1 MYKITTIY
9 KNNRHMIDYDYDI
22 DSSYEEENDSSF
34 EDFGIN
40 LGIDSNGVPILPTV
54 IKHTESEQST
64 ESTIAYE
71 DAVQVNVAPTEEIKE
86 VENTLIQQEVESPI
100 IAILNKANKE
110 IMNVNISTE
119 IEIAPVSLLTT
130 LRDTLDPEECESAF
144 LSIIKSN
151 IERNIDNI
159 ARDILNTILK
169 KTRGG
174 TQKKVKTQVNTERP
188 KIVDDGYTD
197 ASSIED

>member
-1 MYKITTIY
+1 
-9 KNNRHMIDYDYDI
+9 MIDYDYDI
-22 DSSYEEENDSSF
+22 DSSYEEENDNSF

-64 ESTIAYE
+64 EPTIAYA
-71 DAVQVNVAPTEEIKE
+71 DAIQVNVASTEEIKE
-86 VENTLIQQEVESPI
+86 VENTPSVPQEVESPI

-110 IMNVNISTE
+110 ITSVNISTE

-159 ARDILNTILK
+159 AKDILSTILK

-174 TQKKVKTQVNTERP
+174 TQKKVKPQVNTESP
-188 KIVDDGYTD
+188 KLIEDGFND
-197 ASSIED
+197 ASSVED

>member
-1 MYKITTIY
+1 
-9 KNNRHMIDYDYDI
+9 MIDYDYDI
-22 DSSYEEENDSSF
+22 DSSYEEENDNSF

-64 ESTIAYE
+64 ESTIAYA
-71 DAVQVNVAPTEEIKE
+71 DAVQVNQVPVEEVRE

-110 IMNVNISTE
+110 ITSVNISTE

-151 IERNIDNI
+151 IERNIDKI
-159 ARDILNTILK
+159 ATDILSTIFK

-174 TQKKVKTQVNTERP
+174 IQKKLKPQVNIESP
-188 KIVDDGYTD
+188 KTVEDGYTD
-197 ASSIED
+197 VSSVED

>member
-1 MYKITTIY
+1 MT
-9 KNNRHMIDYDYDI
+9 DYDYDI
-22 DSSYEEENDSSF
+22 DDSSYEENDSSF

-64 ESTIAYE
+64 EPTIAYA
-71 DAVQVNVAPTEEIKE
+71 DAMQVNHQAPVEEVREI
-86 VENTLIQQEVESPI
+86 ENTPTIQETQSPI

-110 IMNVNISTE
+110 ITSVNISTE

-159 ARDILNTILK
+159 ARDILSTILK

-174 TQKKVKTQVNTERP
+174 TQKKLKPQVNTESP
-188 KIVDDGYTD
+188 KTVEDGYTD
-197 ASSIED
+197 VSSVED

>member
-1 MYKITTIY
+1 MT
-9 KNNRHMIDYDYDI
+9 DYEYDI
-22 DSSYEEENDSSF
+22 DDSSYEENDSSF

-54 IKHTESEQST
+54 IKHTESEQSI
-64 ESTIAYE
+64 EPTIAYQ
-71 DAVQVNVAPTEEIKE
+71 DAMQVNHSISEEE
-86 VENTLIQQEVESPI
+86 VREDVQFPSVQEIESPI

-110 IMNVNISTE
+110 ITSVNVSTE

-151 IERNIDNI
+151 IERNIDKI
-159 ARDILNTILK
+159 ATDILSTILK

-174 TQKKVKTQVNTERP
+174 TQKKLKPQVNTESP
-188 KIVDDGYTD
+188 KTVEDGYTD
-197 ASSIED
+197 VSSVED

>member
-1 MYKITTIY
+1 MV
-9 KNNRHMIDYDYDI
+9 DYDYDI
-22 DSSYEEENDSSF
+22 DDSSYEEENDSSF

-54 IKHTESEQST
+54 IKHTESEQNT
-64 ESTIAYE
+64 EPTIAYA
-71 DAVQVNVAPTEEIKE
+71 DAVQVNVAPTEEIREIK
-86 VENTLIQQEVESPI
+86 NTPTIQEVQSPI

-110 IMNVNISTE
+110 ITNVSISTE

-151 IERNIDNI
+151 IERNIDKI
-159 ARDILNTILK
+159 AGDILSTIFK

-174 TQKKVKTQVNTERP
+174 TQKKIKTQVNIESP
-188 KIVDDGYTD
+188 KLIEDGFND
-197 ASSIED
+197 ASSVED

>member
-1 MYKITTIY
+1 
-9 KNNRHMIDYDYDI
+9 MIDYDYDI
-22 DSSYEEENDSSF
+22 DDSFEENDNSF

-54 IKHTESEQST
+54 IKHTENEQNV
-64 ESTIAYE
+64 ESTIAYA
-71 DAVQVNVAPTEEIKE
+71 DAVQVNQVPVEEVRE
-86 VENTLIQQEVESPI
+86 VENTLIQQEVDSPI

-110 IMNVNISTE
+110 ITNVSISTE

-159 ARDILNTILK
+159 ARDILSTILK

-174 TQKKVKTQVNTERP
+174 TQKKIKPQVNTESP
-188 KIVDDGYTD
+188 KTVEDGYTD
-197 ASSIED
+197 VSSVED

>member
-1 MYKITTIY
+1 
-9 KNNRHMIDYDYDI
+9 MIDYDYDI

-40 LGIDSNGVPILPTV
+40 FGIDSNGVPILPTV

-64 ESTIAYE
+64 ESTIAYA
-71 DAVQVNVAPTEEIKE
+71 DAVQVNQVPVEEVRE

-151 IERNIDNI
+151 IERNIDKI
-159 ARDILNTILK
+159 ATDILGTILK

-174 TQKKVKTQVNTERP
+174 IQKKIKTQVNIESP
-188 KIVDDGYTD
+188 KLIEDGFND
-197 ASSIED
+197 ASSVED

>member
-1 MYKITTIY
+1 
-9 KNNRHMIDYDYDI
+9 MIDYDYDI
-22 DSSYEEENDSSF
+22 DSSYEEENESSF

-54 IKHTESEQST
+54 IKHTENEQNV
-64 ESTIAYE
+64 EPTIAYT
-71 DAVQVNVAPTEEIKE
+71 DAMQVNGTPTEEIKE
-86 VENTLIQQEVESPI
+86 VENIPTIQEIESPI

-110 IMNVNISTE
+110 ITNVSISTE

-159 ARDILNTILK
+159 AKDILSTILK

-174 TQKKVKTQVNTERP
+174 TQKKVKTQVNTESP
-188 KIVDDGYTD
+188 KIVEDGYSD

>member
-1 MYKITTIY
+1 MT
-9 KNNRHMIDYDYDI
+9 DYDYDI
-22 DSSYEEENDSSF
+22 DDSFEDNDNSF

-54 IKHTESEQST
+54 IKHTESEQNV
-64 ESTIAYE
+64 EPTIAYA
-71 DAVQVNVAPTEEIKE
+71 DAVQVNQVPVEEVRE

-159 ARDILNTILK
+159 AGDILNTILK

-174 TQKKVKTQVNTERP
+174 TQKKVKPQVNTESP
-188 KIVDDGYTD
+188 KTVEDGYTD
-197 ASSIED
+197 VSSIED

>member
-1 MYKITTIY
+1 MT
-9 KNNRHMIDYDYDI
+9 DYDYDI
-22 DSSYEEENDSSF
+22 DDSSYEENESSF

-54 IKHTESEQST
+54 IKHTESEQNV
-64 ESTIAYE
+64 EPTIAYA
-71 DAVQVNVAPTEEIKE
+71 DAIQVNIAPTEEIKE
-86 VENTLIQQEVESPI
+86 IENIPSVQEIESPI

-110 IMNVNISTE
+110 ITSVNISTE

-159 ARDILNTILK
+159 ARDILSTILK

-174 TQKKVKTQVNTERP
+174 TQKKIKTQVNTESP
-188 KIVDDGYTD
+188 KLIEDGFND
-197 ASSIED
+197 ASSVED

>member
-1 MYKITTIY
+1 MT
-9 KNNRHMIDYDYDI
+9 DYDYDI
-22 DSSYEEENDSSF
+22 DDSSYEENDSSF

-64 ESTIAYE
+64 EPTIAYQ
-71 DAVQVNVAPTEEIKE
+71 DALQVNHLTSQEEIRE
-86 VENTLIQQEVESPI
+86 DVQSPSVQEVQSPI

-110 IMNVNISTE
+110 ITNVNISTE

-151 IERNIDNI
+151 IERNIDKI
-159 ARDILNTILK
+159 ATDILSTILK

-174 TQKKVKTQVNTERP
+174 TQKKLKPQVNIESP
-188 KIVDDGYTD
+188 KLIEDGFND
-197 ASSIED
+197 ASSVED

>member
-1 MYKITTIY
+1 MV
-9 KNNRHMIDYDYDI
+9 DYDYDI
-22 DSSYEEENDSSF
+22 DDSSYEENDNSF

-54 IKHTESEQST
+54 IKHTENEQNT
-64 ESTIAYE
+64 EPTIAYA
-71 DAVQVNVAPTEEIKE
+71 DAVQVNQAPIEEVIEIK
-86 VENTLIQQEVESPI
+86 NTSTVPQEVESPI

-110 IMNVNISTE
+110 ITNVNVSTE

-151 IERNIDNI
+151 IERNIDKI
-159 ARDILNTILK
+159 AGDILNTILK

-174 TQKKVKTQVNTERP
+174 TQKKIKTQVNIESP
-188 KIVDDGYTD
+188 KLIEDGFND
-197 ASSIED
+197 ASSVED

>member
-1 MYKITTIY
+1 
-9 KNNRHMIDYDYDI
+9 MIDYDYDI
-22 DSSYEEENDSSF
+22 DDSSYEDNDSSF

-64 ESTIAYE
+64 ESTIAYA
-71 DAVQVNVAPTEEIKE
+71 DAVQVNQVPVEEVRE

-110 IMNVNISTE
+110 ITSVNISTE

-130 LRDTLDPEECESAF
+130 LRDTLDTEECESAF

-159 ARDILNTILK
+159 ARDILSTILK

-174 TQKKVKTQVNTERP
+174 TQKKVKPQVNTESP
-188 KIVDDGYTD
+188 KTVEDDYTD
-197 ASSIED
+197 VSSVED

>member
-1 MYKITTIY
+1 
-9 KNNRHMIDYDYDI
+9 MIDYDYDI
-22 DSSYEEENDSSF
+22 DDSSYEENDSSF

-54 IKHTESEQST
+54 IKHTESEQNT
-64 ESTIAYE
+64 EPTIAYQ
-71 DAVQVNVAPTEEIKE
+71 DAVQVNHQVSTEEVKDE
-86 VENTLIQQEVESPI
+86 IQSPSVQEVESPI

-110 IMNVNISTE
+110 ITSVNISTE

-151 IERNIDNI
+151 IERNIDKI
-159 ARDILNTILK
+159 ATDILSTILK

-174 TQKKVKTQVNTERP
+174 TQKKIKTQVNIESP
-188 KIVDDGYTD
+188 KLIEDGYTD
-197 ASSIED
+197 VSSVED

>member
-1 MYKITTIY
+1 
-9 KNNRHMIDYDYDI
+9 MIDYDYDI
-22 DSSYEEENDSSF
+22 DDSSYEENDSSF

-54 IKHTESEQST
+54 IKHTESEQNT
-64 ESTIAYE
+64 EPTIAYQ
-71 DAVQVNVAPTEEIKE
+71 DAVQVNHQASTEEVKDE
-86 VENTLIQQEVESPI
+86 IQSPSVQEVESPI

-110 IMNVNISTE
+110 ITSVNISTE

-159 ARDILNTILK
+159 ATDILSTILK

-174 TQKKVKTQVNTERP
+174 TQKKIKTQVNIESP
-188 KIVDDGYTD
+188 KLIEDGYTD
-197 ASSIED
+197 VSSVED

>member
-1 MYKITTIY
+1 MT
-9 KNNRHMIDYDYDI
+9 DYDYDI
-22 DSSYEEENDSSF
+22 DDSSYEENDSSF

-64 ESTIAYE
+64 EPTIAYE
-71 DAVQVNVAPTEEIKE
+71 DAVQVNHQTSTEEVKE
-86 VENTLIQQEVESPI
+86 VENTSSVQEIESPI

-159 ARDILNTILK
+159 AKDILSTIFK

-174 TQKKVKTQVNTERP
+174 TQKKLKPQVNTESP
-188 KIVDDGYTD
+188 KTVEDGYTD
-197 ASSIED
+197 VSSVED

>member
-1 MYKITTIY
+1 MV
-9 KNNRHMIDYDYDI
+9 DYDYDI
-22 DSSYEEENDSSF
+22 DDSSYEENDNSF

-54 IKHTESEQST
+54 IKHTESEQNT
-64 ESTIAYE
+64 EPTIAYA
-71 DAVQVNVAPTEEIKE
+71 DALQVNHLTSEEEVKE
-86 VENTLIQQEVESPI
+86 DVQSPSVQEIESPI

-110 IMNVNISTE
+110 ITIVNISTE

-151 IERNIDNI
+151 IERNIDKI
-159 ARDILNTILK
+159 ATDILGTILK

-174 TQKKVKTQVNTERP
+174 TQKKIKTQVNIESP
-188 KIVDDGYTD
+188 KLIEDGFND
-197 ASSIED
+197 ASSVED

>member
-1 MYKITTIY
+1 
-9 KNNRHMIDYDYDI
+9 MIDYDYDI
-22 DSSYEEENDSSF
+22 DDSSYEDNDNSF

-40 LGIDSNGVPILPTV
+40 LGMDSNGVPILPTV
-54 IKHTESEQST
+54 IKHTESEQNV
-64 ESTIAYE
+64 EPTIAYQ
-71 DAVQVNVAPTEEIKE
+71 DAMQVNHSTSEEE
-86 VENTLIQQEVESPI
+86 VREDVQSPSVQEIESPI

-110 IMNVNISTE
+110 ITSVNISTE

-151 IERNIDNI
+151 IERNIDSI
-159 ARDILNTILK
+159 AKDILSTILK

-174 TQKKVKTQVNTERP
+174 TQKKIKTQVNTESP
-188 KIVDDGYTD
+188 KTVEDGYTD
-197 ASSIED
+197 VSFVED

>member
-1 MYKITTIY
+1 MT
-9 KNNRHMIDYDYDI
+9 DYDYDI
-22 DSSYEEENDSSF
+22 DDSSYEEENDNSF

-54 IKHTESEQST
+54 IKHTENEQST
-64 ESTIAYE
+64 ESTIAYA
-71 DAVQVNVAPTEEIKE
+71 DAVQVNQVPVEEVRE

-110 IMNVNISTE
+110 ITSVNISTE

-159 ARDILNTILK
+159 AKDILNTILK

-174 TQKKVKTQVNTERP
+174 TQKKIKTQVNIESP
-188 KIVDDGYTD
+188 KTVEDDYTD
-197 ASSIED
+197 VSSVED

>member
-1 MYKITTIY
+1 MT
-9 KNNRHMIDYDYDI
+9 DYDYDI
-22 DSSYEEENDSSF
+22 DDSFEEENDNSF

-64 ESTIAYE
+64 EPTIAYA
-71 DAVQVNVAPTEEIKE
+71 DAVQVNHQAPAEEVKE
-86 VENTLIQQEVESPI
+86 VESPSVQEVESPI

-110 IMNVNISTE
+110 ITSVNISTE
-119 IEIAPVSLLTT
+119 IEIAPISLLTT

-159 ARDILNTILK
+159 AKDILSTILK

-174 TQKKVKTQVNTERP
+174 TQKKIKTQVNIESP
-188 KIVDDGYTD
+188 KLIEDGFND
-197 ASSIED
+197 ASSVED

>member
-1 MYKITTIY
+1 MVDY
-9 KNNRHMIDYDYDI
+9 DYDYDI
-22 DSSYEEENDSSF
+22 DDSSYEENDSSF

-54 IKHTESEQST
+54 IKHTESEQNT
-64 ESTIAYE
+64 EPTIAYA
-71 DAVQVNVAPTEEIKE
+71 DALQVNGIPVEEVKE
-86 VENTLIQQEVESPI
+86 VENTPTMQETQSPI

-110 IMNVNISTE
+110 ITNVNVSTE

-159 ARDILNTILK
+159 AKDILSTILK

-174 TQKKVKTQVNTERP
+174 TQKKIKTQVNIESP
-188 KIVDDGYTD
+188 KLIEDGFND
-197 ASSIED
+197 ASSVED

>member
-1 MYKITTIY
+1 MV
-9 KNNRHMIDYDYDI
+9 DYDYDI
-22 DSSYEEENDSSF
+22 DDSSYEENDSSF

-64 ESTIAYE
+64 EPTIAYQ
-71 DAVQVNVAPTEEIKE
+71 DALQVNGTPVEEVKE
-86 VENTLIQQEVESPI
+86 DVQSPNVQEIESPI

-110 IMNVNISTE
+110 ITNVNVSTE

-151 IERNIDNI
+151 IERNIDKI
-159 ARDILNTILK
+159 ATDILGTILK

-174 TQKKVKTQVNTERP
+174 TQKKIKTQVNIESP
-188 KIVDDGYTD
+188 KIVEDGYTD
-197 ASSIED
+197 ASSVED

>member
-1 MYKITTIY
+1 
-9 KNNRHMIDYDYDI
+9 MIDYDYDI
-22 DSSYEEENDSSF
+22 DDSSYEENDNSF

-54 IKHTESEQST
+54 IKHTESEQNV
-64 ESTIAYE
+64 EPTIAYT
-71 DAVQVNVAPTEEIKE
+71 DAVQVNQVPVEEVRE
-86 VENTLIQQEVESPI
+86 VENTPTMQETQSPI

-110 IMNVNISTE
+110 ITSVNVSTE

-159 ARDILNTILK
+159 AKDILSTILK

-174 TQKKVKTQVNTERP
+174 TQKKLKPQVNIESP
-188 KIVDDGYTD
+188 KLIEDGYTD
-197 ASSIED
+197 VSSVED

>member
-1 MYKITTIY
+1 MV
-9 KNNRHMIDYDYDI
+9 DYDYDI
-22 DSSYEEENDSSF
+22 DDSSYEENDNSF

-40 LGIDSNGVPILPTV
+40 LGIDSNGVPILPTI
-54 IKHTESEQST
+54 IKHTESEQNV
-64 ESTIAYE
+64 EPTIAYA
-71 DAVQVNVAPTEEIKE
+71 DAVQVNHSASEEE
-86 VENTLIQQEVESPI
+86 VREDVQSPSLQEVESPI

-110 IMNVNISTE
+110 ITSVNISTD

-130 LRDTLDPEECESAF
+130 LRNTLDPEECESAF

-159 ARDILNTILK
+159 AKDILSTILK

-174 TQKKVKTQVNTERP
+174 TQRKVKP
-188 KIVDDGYTD
+188 
-197 ASSIED
+197 

>member
-1 MYKITTIY
+1 
-9 KNNRHMIDYDYDI
+9 MIDYDYDI

-64 ESTIAYE
+64 ESTIAYA
-71 DAVQVNVAPTEEIKE
+71 DAMQVNQAPVEEIRE
-86 VENTLIQQEVESPI
+86 IENTSIISQEVESPI

-110 IMNVNISTE
+110 ITSVNISTE

-144 LSIIKSN
+144 LSIIKFN
-151 IERNIDNI
+151 IERNIDGI
-159 ARDILNTILK
+159 AKDILSTILK

-174 TQKKVKTQVNTERP
+174 TQRKVKTQVNTESP
-188 KIVDDGYTD
+188 KIVEDGYTD

>member
-1 MYKITTIY
+1 MT
-9 KNNRHMIDYDYDI
+9 DYDYDI
-22 DSSYEEENDSSF
+22 DDSSYEENDSSF

-54 IKHTESEQST
+54 IKHTESEQNV
-64 ESTIAYE
+64 EPTIAYA
-71 DAVQVNVAPTEEIKE
+71 DAVQVNGTPVEEVKE
-86 VENTLIQQEVESPI
+86 VENTPTMQETQSPI
-100 IAILNKANKE
+100 IAILNKANT
-110 IMNVNISTE
+110 NVNVSTE

-151 IERNIDNI
+151 IERNIDKI
-159 ARDILNTILK
+159 ATDILNTILK

-174 TQKKVKTQVNTERP
+174 TQKKIKTQVNIESP
-188 KIVDDGYTD
+188 KLIEDGFND
-197 ASSIED
+197 ASSVED

>member
-1 MYKITTIY
+1 
-9 KNNRHMIDYDYDI
+9 MIDYDYDI
-22 DSSYEEENDSSF
+22 DDSFEDNDNSF

-40 LGIDSNGVPILPTV
+40 LGMDSNGVPILPTV
-54 IKHTESEQST
+54 IKHTENEQNI
-64 ESTIAYE
+64 EPTIAYV
-71 DAVQVNVAPTEEIKE
+71 DAMQVNHQASTEEVKE
-86 VENTLIQQEVESPI
+86 VENTPSVQEVESPI

-110 IMNVNISTE
+110 ITSVNISTE

-159 ARDILNTILK
+159 AKDILSTILK

-174 TQKKVKTQVNTERP
+174 TQKKVKPQVNIESP
-188 KIVDDGYTD
+188 KLVEDGYTD
-197 ASSIED
+197 ASSVED

>member
-1 MYKITTIY
+1 MV
-9 KNNRHMIDYDYDI
+9 DYDYDI
-22 DSSYEEENDSSF
+22 DDSSYEENDNSF

-54 IKHTESEQST
+54 IKHTESEQSI
-64 ESTIAYE
+64 EPTIAYA
-71 DAVQVNVAPTEEIKE
+71 DALQVNGTPVEEVKE
-86 VENTLIQQEVESPI
+86 VKNTPTMQETQSPI

-110 IMNVNISTE
+110 ITNVNVSTE

-159 ARDILNTILK
+159 AKDILSTILK

-174 TQKKVKTQVNTERP
+174 TQKKIKTQVNIESP
-188 KIVDDGYTD
+188 KLIEDGFND
-197 ASSIED
+197 ASSVED

>member
-1 MYKITTIY
+1 
-9 KNNRHMIDYDYDI
+9 MIDYDYDI
-22 DSSYEEENDSSF
+22 DSSYEEENDNSF

-54 IKHTESEQST
+54 IKHTESEQSI
-64 ESTIAYE
+64 EPTIAYQ
-71 DAVQVNVAPTEEIKE
+71 DAVQVNQVPVEEVRE
-86 VENTLIQQEVESPI
+86 VENTPSVQEVESPI

-110 IMNVNISTE
+110 ITSVNISTE

-159 ARDILNTILK
+159 AKDILSTILK

-174 TQKKVKTQVNTERP
+174 TQKKVKPQVNIESP
-188 KIVDDGYTD
+188 KTVEDDYTD
-197 ASSIED
+197 VSSVED

>member
-1 MYKITTIY
+1 
-9 KNNRHMIDYDYDI
+9 MIDYDYDI
-22 DSSYEEENDSSF
+22 DSSYEEENDNSF

-40 LGIDSNGVPILPTV
+40 LGMDSNGVPILPTI
-54 IKHTESEQST
+54 IKHTESEQSI
-64 ESTIAYE
+64 EPTIAYA
-71 DAVQVNVAPTEEIKE
+71 DAIQVNQAPIEEVKE
-86 VENTLIQQEVESPI
+86 VENTPSVPQEIESPI

-110 IMNVNISTE
+110 ITSVNISTE

-151 IERNIDNI
+151 IERNIDKI
-159 ARDILNTILK
+159 AGDILSTILK

-174 TQKKVKTQVNTERP
+174 TQKKVKPQVNIESP
-188 KIVDDGYTD
+188 KLVEDGYND
-197 ASSIED
+197 ASSVED

>member
-1 MYKITTIY
+1 MT
-9 KNNRHMIDYDYDI
+9 DYDYDI
-22 DSSYEEENDSSF
+22 DGSFEEENDNSF

-64 ESTIAYE
+64 EPTIAYQ
-71 DAVQVNVAPTEEIKE
+71 DALQVNGTPVEEIKE
-86 VENTLIQQEVESPI
+86 VENTPTIQETQSPI

-110 IMNVNISTE
+110 ITNVNVSTE

-151 IERNIDNI
+151 IERNIDKI
-159 ARDILNTILK
+159 ATDILGTILK

-174 TQKKVKTQVNTERP
+174 TQKKIKTQVNIESP
-188 KIVDDGYTD
+188 KLIEDGFND
-197 ASSIED
+197 ASSVED

>member
-1 MYKITTIY
+1 
-9 KNNRHMIDYDYDI
+9 MIDYDYDI
-22 DSSYEEENDSSF
+22 DDSSYEENDNSF

-54 IKHTESEQST
+54 IKHTESEQNV
-64 ESTIAYE
+64 EPTIAYT
-71 DAVQVNVAPTEEIKE
+71 DAVQVNQVPVEEVRE
-86 VENTLIQQEVESPI
+86 VENTPTMQEVESPI

-110 IMNVNISTE
+110 ITSVNVSTE

-159 ARDILNTILK
+159 AKDILSTILK

-174 TQKKVKTQVNTERP
+174 TQKKLKPQVNIESP
-188 KIVDDGYTD
+188 KLIEDGYTD
-197 ASSIED
+197 VSSVED

>member
-1 MYKITTIY
+1 MV
-9 KNNRHMIDYDYDI
+9 DYDYDI
-22 DSSYEEENDSSF
+22 DDSSYEENDNSF

-54 IKHTESEQST
+54 IKHTESEQNV
-64 ESTIAYE
+64 EPTIAYA
-71 DAVQVNVAPTEEIKE
+71 DAVQVNQVPVEEVRE

-110 IMNVNISTE
+110 ITNVNVSTE

-159 ARDILNTILK
+159 AKDILSTILK

-174 TQKKVKTQVNTERP
+174 TQKKIKTQVNIESP
-188 KIVDDGYTD
+188 KLIEDGFND
-197 ASSIED
+197 ASSVED

>member
-71 DAVQVNVAPTEEIKE
+71 DAVQVNVAPVEEIKE

-174 TQKKVKTQVNTERP
+174 TQKKVKTQVNTESP
-188 KIVDDGYTD
+188 KIVEDGYND

>member
-1 MYKITTIY
+1 MTD
-9 KNNRHMIDYDYDI
+9 HDYDI
-22 DSSYEEENDSSF
+22 DDSSYEENDSSF

-54 IKHTESEQST
+54 IKHTENEQNV
-64 ESTIAYE
+64 EPTIAYQ
-71 DAVQVNVAPTEEIKE
+71 DAMQVNQVPVEEVRE

-110 IMNVNISTE
+110 ITSVNISTE

-159 ARDILNTILK
+159 AKDILSTILK

-174 TQKKVKTQVNTERP
+174 TQKKLKSQVNIESP
-188 KIVDDGYTD
+188 KIVEDGYTD

>member
-1 MYKITTIY
+1 
-9 KNNRHMIDYDYDI
+9 MIDYDYDI

-159 ARDILNTILK
+159 ARDILSTILK

-174 TQKKVKTQVNTERP
+174 TQKKVKTQVNTESP
-188 KIVDDGYTD
+188 KIVEDGYND

>member
-1 MYKITTIY
+1 
-9 KNNRHMIDYDYDI
+9 MIDYDYDI
-22 DSSYEEENDSSF
+22 DDSSYEDNDNSF

-54 IKHTESEQST
+54 IKHTESEQNV
-64 ESTIAYE
+64 EPTIAYA
-71 DAVQVNVAPTEEIKE
+71 DAVQVNGTPIEEVKE
-86 VENTLIQQEVESPI
+86 VENIPSVQEVESPI
-100 IAILNKANKE
+100 IVILNKANKE
-110 IMNVNISTE
+110 ITSVNISTE

-159 ARDILNTILK
+159 AKDILNTILK

-174 TQKKVKTQVNTERP
+174 TQKKVKPQVNTESP
-188 KIVDDGYTD
+188 KTVEDDYTD
-197 ASSIED
+197 VSSVED

>member
-1 MYKITTIY
+1 
-9 KNNRHMIDYDYDI
+9 MIDYDYDI
-22 DSSYEEENDSSF
+22 DSSYEEENDNSF

-64 ESTIAYE
+64 ESTIAYA
-71 DAVQVNVAPTEEIKE
+71 DAVQVNQVPVEEVRE

-159 ARDILNTILK
+159 AGDILNTIFK

-174 TQKKVKTQVNTERP
+174 TQRKVKTQVNIESP
-188 KIVDDGYTD
+188 KIVEDGYTD

>member
-1 MYKITTIY
+1 
-9 KNNRHMIDYDYDI
+9 MIDYDYDI
-22 DSSYEEENDSSF
+22 DDSSYDDNDSSF

-40 LGIDSNGVPILPTV
+40 LGMDSNGVPILPTV
-54 IKHTESEQST
+54 IKHTENEQNV
-64 ESTIAYE
+64 ESTIAYQ
-71 DAVQVNVAPTEEIKE
+71 DAVQVNHQASAEEVKDE
-86 VENTLIQQEVESPI
+86 IQSPSVQEVQSPI

-110 IMNVNISTE
+110 ITNVSISTE

-151 IERNIDNI
+151 IERNIDGI
-159 ARDILNTILK
+159 AKDILSTILK

-174 TQKKVKTQVNTERP
+174 TQKKVKPQVNIESP
-188 KIVDDGYTD
+188 KTVEDDYTD
-197 ASSIED
+197 VSSVED